1 MSDAVKSPLEM
12 FYKWEKETP
21 EKVFLRQP
29 KALKWAEFTWAQV
42 GDQARRVASY
52 IRAQGYPAGSSIGI
66 WSGNSMDWVVVDL
79 AIMMSGHISI
89 PVYPGQDIESA
100 QYILEHSATRMI
112 FLGSFDQAAKAD
124 SVIPAGMTK
133 ISMIGCTTPCDISLA
148 DVIAQNEPIKDSP
161 VPDLDSVFT
170 MVYTSG
176 TTGNPKGVM
185 HVHGT
190 AGYTIPATLKKLV
203 AKDPMPRYF
212 SFLPLSHIAER
223 VVVEISCLYSNGT
236 ISFSEGLATF
246 AEELRSVQP
255 TLFFAVPRLWLKFK
269 EGVDAKVPPAMQAH
283 LNEEQKAGIRAM
295 LGLSKATTILTGS
308 APCPKDVQQWFID
321 MGMWLRDGYGMTENF
336 IDGCGWN
343 SDEPPLP
350 GCVGTPWGTAE
361 VKISDA
367 GEILFRS
374 KGVMKGYYK
383 EPEKTAEVIDGEGW
397 YHSGDSGRIDENGN
411 LWITGRISEVFKT
424 TKGKFIKPIGLE
436 GLFGRTELLA
446 QFCVCGHGLDQPI
459 LLTTLSEIGKKADRA
474 ELTAKLEGV
483 LKEINADLPPYER
496 INQMF
501 IAKEEWQIGNGLLT
515 PTMKL
520 KRKTIEGQYRPW
532 VEQNIGKA
540 AVVFE

>member
-1 MSDAVKSPLEM
+1 MEDKVKSPLEM
-12 FYKWEKETP
+12 FYHWEAVTP
-21 EKVFLRQP
+21 NKVFLRQCA
-29 KALKWAEFTWAQV
+29 KLVWAEYTWAQV
-42 GDQARRVASY
+42 GDQVRRVANF
-52 IRAQGYPAGSSIGI
+52 IRKQDYPAGSRIAI
-66 WSGNSMDWVVVDL
+66 WASNSMDWVVVDL
-79 AIMMSGHISI
+79 AIMMSGHVSV
-89 PVYPGQDIESA
+89 PVYPGQDLKSA
-100 QYILEHSATRMI
+100 RYIFEHSDSRMA
-112 FLGSFDQAAKAD
+112 FLGEFDQSALVDEA
-124 SVIPAGMTK
+124 IPAGVIRVALRNCK
-133 ISMIGCTTPCDISLA
+133 VPCQFTLA
-148 DVIAQNEPIKDSP
+148 NVIAENQAFTESP
-161 VPDLDSVFT
+161 VPDHDSMFT

-190 AGYTIPATLKKLV
+190 AGYTLPKTMEKMKVKLGES
-203 AKDPMPRYF
+203 RYF
-212 SFLPLSHIAER
+212 SFLPLSHVAER
-223 VVVEISCLYSNGT
+223 IVVEISCLYSNGD

-269 EGVDAKVPPAMQAH
+269 EGIDAKIPPAMHAH
-283 LNEEQKAGIRAM
+283 LSEEQKLGIRQA

-308 APCPKDVQQWFID
+308 APCPRDVQQWFID

-343 SDEPPLP
+343 SDEPPIP
-350 GCVGTPWGTAE
+350 GCVGTPWGGAE

-383 EPEKTAEVIDGEGW
+383 EPEKTAEVIVDGW

-436 GLFGRTELLA
+436 DLFGRTNLLA

-459 LLTTLSEIGKKADRA
+459 LLTTLSEIGKKLDRA
-474 ELTAKLEGV
+474 ELENRLGAMLT
-483 LKEINADLPPYER
+483 EINAELPPYER

-501 IAKEEWQIGNGLLT
+501 IAKEEWQIGNGMLT

-520 KRKTIEGQYRPW
+520 KRKSIESYFRPW
-532 VEQNIGKA
+532 VESNLGKVP
-540 AVVFE
+540 VVFE

>member
-1 MSDAVKSPLEM
+1 MEAAVKSPLEM
-12 FYKWEKETP
+12 FYQWEKTTP
-21 EKVFLRQP
+21 DKVFLRQP
-29 KALKWAEFTWAQV
+29 TQMVWAEFTWAQI
-42 GDQARRVASY
+42 GDQVRRLATY
-52 IRAQGYPAGSSIGI
+52 IDKQNYPAGSRIAI
-66 WSGNSMDWVVVDL
+66 WSSNSMDWVVVDL
-79 AIMMSGHISI
+79 AIMMSGHVSV
-89 PVYPGQDIESA
+89 PVYPGQDLKSA
-100 QYILEHSATRMI
+100 RYILEHSESQMI
-112 FLGSFDQAAKAD
+112 FLGSFDHAD
-124 SVIPAGMTK
+124 DADEAIPSQLTR
-133 ISMIGCTTPCDISLA
+133 ISIHGATTACETSLSEILA
-148 DVIAQNEPIKDSP
+148 THAPRTDSP
-161 VPDLDSVFT
+161 IPDPDGLIT

-185 HVHGT
+185 HLHST
-190 AGYTIPATLKKLV
+190 AGYTMPQTV
-203 AKDPMPRYF
+203 AKLIKNSPDPRFF

-223 VVVEISCLYSNGT
+223 VVVEFTCLYSNGV

-246 AEELRSVQP
+246 AAELRSVQP

-269 EGVDAKVPPAMQAH
+269 EGIDAKIPPAMHAS
-283 LNEEQKAGIRAM
+283 LSEEQKLGIRHA

-308 APCPKDVQQWFID
+308 APCPRDVQQWFID

-336 IDGCGWN
+336 IDGTGWN
-343 SDEPPLP
+343 SDEPPVP

-361 VKISDA
+361 VKVDEL

-383 EPEKTAEVIDGEGW
+383 EPEKTAEVIVDGW

-436 GLFGRTELLA
+436 DLFGRTNLLA
-446 QFCVCGHGLDQPI
+446 QFCVCGHGLDQPV
-459 LLTTLSEIGKKADRA
+459 LLTTLSEIAKKMDKAEVAD
-474 ELTAKLEGV
+474 KLAAV
-483 LKEINADLPPYER
+483 LKDINSELPPYER

-501 IAKEEWQIGNGLLT
+501 VAKDEWQINNGMLT

-520 KRKTIEGQYRPW
+520 RRKPIEARFRPW
-532 VEQNIGKA
+532 IDANIGKT